1 MFEFIS
7 MQLDKRGTII
17 LQATTYV
24 YKHLQATTQ
33 YIHSVVLDWDWP
45 NVSVSNSKSNNA
57 TIRLSIV
64 LERARLQQFIEV
76 IRWDLEQLKVVINL
90 VRI

>member
-17 LQATTYV
+17 LQATTFV
-24 YKHLQATTQ
+24 YKHLQATHNTH
-33 YIHSVVLDWDWP
+33 IVLYWNWP
-45 NVSVSNSKSNNA
+45 NVSVSNSKSINA

-64 LERARLQQFIEV
+64 LERGRLQQIIEV
-76 IRWDLEQLKVVINL
+76 IRWGLGPLKLVINW
-90 VRI
+90 VGI